1 VETCAVKAL
10 KLVAVAPSQQD
21 INGYDI
27 NLAPAAKPS
36 PKMAPKPAAKTE
48 GA

>member
-1 VETCAVKAL
+1 VETCAAKAL
-10 KLVAVAPSQQD
+10 KLVAEAPSQQD
-21 INGYDI
+21 VNGYDV

-48 GA
+48 GV